1 LILDR
6 FFEAEDIFF
15 DSLAP
20 ESGSAAVRG
29 DSRMRRIGTALAIAA
44 MLGLGGCAGLDTTD
58 QRVLTGA
65 AIGAGVGA
73 TIGIAAGVASGGV
86 VDGAVGAVVGA
97 AVGAGVGYVVDQVSD

>member
-6 FFEAEDIFF
+6 LPEAEDILS
-15 DSLAP
+15 DPHAA
-20 ESGSAAVRG
+20 ESGSAATRG
-29 DSRMRRIGTALAIAA
+29 DSRVKRIGTALAIVA
-44 MLGLGGCAGLDTTD
+44 MLGLTGCAGLDSTD

-73 TIGIAAGVASGGV
+73 TIGIAAGVASGGL

-97 AVGAGVGYVVDQVSD
+97 TIGAGVGYVVDQVSD